1 MFKSNRLGLILNLIC
16 TIGIV
21 VVMNVTILI
30 SNFFPLIA
38 IISLPLS
45 FYFIY
50 FAVQMIVSILTM
62 RILPAKDEEK
72 VDIRNSYI
80 RSRKDVTD
88 SL

>member
-16 TIGIV
+16 TIVIV

-30 SNFFPLIA
+30 SKFFPLIA
-38 IISLPLS
+38 ILSLPLS

-62 RILPAKDEEK
+62 KFFREKNVEK
-72 VDIRNSYI
+72 VDLRDSYI

>member
-21 VVMNVTILI
+21 VVMNVAILI
-30 SNFFPLIA
+30 SKFFPLIV
-38 IISLPLS
+38 IFSLPLS

-50 FAVQMIVSILTM
+50 FAVQMIISILTM
-62 RILPAKDEEK
+62 KILPAKDDEK
-72 VDIRNSYI
+72 VDLRDSYI

>member
-1 MFKSNRLGLILNLIC
+1 MFKSNRLRLILNLIC

-30 SNFFPLIA
+30 SKFFPLIA

-62 RILPAKDEEK
+62 KILPAKDDEK
-72 VDIRNSYI
+72 VDLRGSYL

>member
-30 SNFFPLIA
+30 SKFFPLIA

-62 RILPAKDEEK
+62 KILSAKDEEK
-72 VDIRNSYI
+72 VDLRDSYI

>member
-1 MFKSNRLGLILNLIC
+1 MFKSNRLGLIVNLIC

-30 SNFFPLIA
+30 SKFFPLIA

-62 RILPAKDEEK
+62 KISPAKDDEK
-72 VDIRNSYI
+72 VDLRDSYI
-80 RSRKDVTD
+80 RVRKDVTD

>member
-30 SNFFPLIA
+30 SKFFPMIV
-38 IISLPLS
+38 IFSLPLS

-50 FAVQMIVSILTM
+50 FAVQMIISILTM
-62 RILPAKDEEK
+62 KILPAKDDEK
-72 VDIRNSYI
+72 VDLRDSYI
-80 RSRKDVTD
+80 RARKDVTD

>member
-16 TIGIV
+16 TIGIE

-30 SNFFPLIA
+30 SKFFPLIA

-50 FAVQMIVSILTM
+50 FAIQIIVSILTM
-62 RILPAKDEEK
+62 KILPAKDEEK
-72 VDIRNSYI
+72 VDLRDSYI